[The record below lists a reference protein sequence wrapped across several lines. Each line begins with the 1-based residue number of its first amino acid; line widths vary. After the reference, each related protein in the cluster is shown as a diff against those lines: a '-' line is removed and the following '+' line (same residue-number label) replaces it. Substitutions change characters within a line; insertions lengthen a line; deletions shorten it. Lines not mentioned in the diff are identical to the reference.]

1 VAGAGTARRRR
12 HRLGKIAPTGAA
24 RRAEKRH
31 GIGLA
36 RDLLHSP
43 AEVIMEATLTLPMWT
58 IPPDAVATTLQ
69 PWQKRIV
76 LAEDDDETR
85 NLLAG
90 TLRNHGYEVLEAVD
104 GSDLIDWIQRLTNP
118 QRFDGHPVAVIVSD
132 NRMPLLE
139 GLDVIA
145 TLGYLD
151 WQMPFILMTA
161 YGSVDTCG
169 LARDLGVSD
178 VLLKPFTVEQL
189 EGAIERAVEIHR
201 RAMEQW

>member
-1 VAGAGTARRRR
+1 
-12 HRLGKIAPTGAA
+12 
-24 RRAEKRH
+24 
-31 GIGLA
+31 
-36 RDLLHSP
+36 
-43 AEVIMEATLTLPMWT
+43 MQATLTLPMW
-58 IPPDAVATTLQ
+58 AVPTEEVEPVLR
-69 PWQKRIV
+69 PWQKRVV

-85 NLLAG
+85 RLIAG
-90 TLRNHGYEVLEAVD
+90 TLRTHGYEVLEAID
-104 GSDLIDWIQRLTNP
+104 GSDLIDWIQRLTCSGAFGGQP
-118 QRFDGHPVAVIVSD
+118 TAVIVSD

-161 YGSVDTCG
+161 YGSEDTCG

-178 VLLKPFTVEQL
+178 VLLKPFAIDEL
-189 EGAIERAVEIHR
+189 ERAIERAVETHR